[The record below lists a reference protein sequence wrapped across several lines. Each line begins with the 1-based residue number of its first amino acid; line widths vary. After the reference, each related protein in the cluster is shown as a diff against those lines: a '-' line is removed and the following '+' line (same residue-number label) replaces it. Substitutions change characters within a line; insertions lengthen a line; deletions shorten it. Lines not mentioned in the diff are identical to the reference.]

1 MRQGVRNSRNLMRA
15 RKEPN
20 TTIETSDDSLPLPYY
35 YDPNSLLFSVLE
47 DAVKSGY
54 ASKIPDYISY
64 AKCYTK
70 EFGFLAY
77 AHKYEGYYKS
87 VGETI
92 EEVRGKLVAINNLMK
107 NKIEAE
113 YDSHKDSFLFGKYAN
128 RKNDFIKEVLR
139 VCQACFTP
147 KLHEHPIFQ
156 AKEVPIKSL
165 ICPNCGSEMPFYAK
179 YCGHCGFKLK
189 I

>member
-1 MRQGVRNSRNLMRA
+1 MVARA
-15 RKEPN
+15 R
-20 TTIETSDDSLPLPYY
+20 
-35 YDPNSLLFSVLE
+35 
-47 DAVKSGY
+47 
-54 ASKIPDYISY
+54 
-64 AKCYTK
+64 
-70 EFGFLAY
+70 
-77 AHKYEGYYKS
+77 
-87 VGETI
+87 
-92 EEVRGKLVAINNLMK
+92 K

-165 ICPNCGSEMPFYAK
+165 ICPNCGSKMPFYAK
-179 YCGHCGFKLK
+179 YCGHCGYELSSVKLFG
-189 I
+189 